1 MLEQTIVAISTSIIT
16 ASAIN
21 IIRMSG
27 SDSLIVLN
35 KIFKAKT
42 NDFEGYRIYHGNI
55 MDGDKIIDD
64 VLVSVFKAPHS
75 YTGEDMVEINC
86 HGGIYVT
93 RKIYELCL
101 SNGARAAMEG
111 EFTKRA
117 FLNGKMDLT
126 QAEAVNDL
134 IMADNKNNA
143 FLAVN
148 SLKGSV
154 GQLLMPLMD
163 DVMQIIANI
172 EVNIDY
178 PEYDDVGII
187 TANEIKPLVDDW
199 LIRCQEILE
208 KAESTLIVKEGV
220 KTVIVGKPN
229 VGKSS
234 LLNALLAEDKAIV
247 TEIAGT
253 TRDLVE
259 GDIHLKNVTLHL
271 IDTAGIHDTDNMIE
285 QIGIEKSQEALKQAQ
300 LVILVMDGSKE
311 LDNEDKELLEL
322 TKDKNRIVVYNKQD
336 LSAKTHEINISAI
349 NGDISQLI
357 DEINM
362 RFETNQLVLEQPS
375 LNNERQISLMKE
387 AQSSMKLVKKS
398 LEDNVPLDLINED
411 LQNSYRCLKEI
422 LGEYH
427 REDLLDGIFSRFC
440 VGK

>member
-1 MLEQTIVAISTSIIT
+1 
-16 ASAIN
+16 
-21 IIRMSG
+21 
-27 SDSLIVLN
+27 
-35 KIFKAKT
+35 
-42 NDFEGYRIYHGNI
+42 
-55 MDGDKIIDD
+55 
-64 VLVSVFKAPHS
+64 
-75 YTGEDMVEINC
+75 
-86 HGGIYVT
+86 
-93 RKIYELCL
+93 
-101 SNGARAAMEG
+101 
-111 EFTKRA
+111 
-117 FLNGKMDLT
+117 
-126 QAEAVNDL
+126 
-134 IMADNKNNA
+134 
-143 FLAVN
+143 
-148 SLKGSV
+148 
-154 GQLLMPLMD
+154 
-163 DVMQIIANI
+163 
-172 EVNIDY
+172 
-178 PEYDDVGII
+178 
-187 TANEIKPLVDDW
+187 
-199 LIRCQEILE
+199 
-208 KAESTLIVKEGV
+208 
-220 KTVIVGKPN
+220 
-229 VGKSS
+229 
-234 LLNALLAEDKAIV
+234 
-247 TEIAGT
+247 
-253 TRDLVE
+253 
-259 GDIHLKNVTLHL
+259 
-271 IDTAGIHDTDNMIE
+271 MIE

>member
-27 SDSLIVLN
+27 SDSLVVLN

-42 NDFEGYRIYHGNI
+42 NGFEGYRIYHGNI

-259 GDIHLKNVTLHL
+259 GDFT
-271 IDTAGIHDTDNMIE
+271 
-285 QIGIEKSQEALKQAQ
+285 S
-300 LVILVMDGSKE
+300 
-311 LDNEDKELLEL
+311 
-322 TKDKNRIVVYNKQD
+322 NRYCW
-336 LSAKTHEINISAI
+336 
-349 NGDISQLI
+349 
-357 DEINM
+357 
-362 RFETNQLVLEQPS
+362 
-375 LNNERQISLMKE
+375 
-387 AQSSMKLVKKS
+387 
-398 LEDNVPLDLINED
+398 
-411 LQNSYRCLKEI
+411 NS
-422 LGEYH
+422 
-427 REDLLDGIFSRFC
+427 
-440 VGK
+440 